1 MILSSEKGY
10 TMKNV
15 KLMTLCE
22 GMSDMAAKHP
32 NDQIANALARVSR
45 KIESIGTT
53 KFAPELD
60 AIDMNVIQFYLAN
73 K

>member
-1 MILSSEKGY
+1 ME
-10 TMKNV
+10 NV

>member
-1 MILSSEKGY
+1 
-10 TMKNV
+10 MKNA
-15 KLMTLCE
+15 KLVTLCE

-32 NDQIANALARVSR
+32 NDQISNALARVSR